1 MYIGMEVC
9 CIMTISRALKVDLNL
24 TPYYHCMTRCVR
36 RTFLC
41 GQDDETGQDVS
52 HRKEW
57 IVQRIKKLASIFA
70 IKICAY
76 AVMSN
81 HYHLVLIVNQ
91 NETKYWDDR
100 EVLERLAPRR
110 A

>member
-1 MYIGMEVC
+1 
-9 CIMTISRALKVDLNL
+9 MTSARSTKIDLSF

-41 GQDDETGQDVS
+41 GKDTQTGQDYS
-52 HRKEW
+52 HRKAW
-57 IVQRIKKLASIFA
+57 IVDRIKQLASIFA

-81 HYHLVLIVNQ
+81 HYHIVLFVDEDQ
-91 NETKYWDDR
+91 ACAWSDD
-100 EVLERLAPRR
+100 EVLSRWAVLFPSDAK
-110 A
+110 

>member
-1 MYIGMEVC
+1 
-9 CIMTISRALKVDLNL
+9 MTSARANKIDLSA

-41 GQDDETGQDVS
+41 GNDNQTGQDYS

-57 IVQRIKKLASIFA
+57 IAARMKELANIFA
-70 IKICAY
+70 IQICAY

-81 HYHLVLIVNQ
+81 HYHMVLFVNEEQ
-91 NETKYWDDR
+91 AKNWS
-100 EVLERLAPRR
+100 
-110 A
+110 